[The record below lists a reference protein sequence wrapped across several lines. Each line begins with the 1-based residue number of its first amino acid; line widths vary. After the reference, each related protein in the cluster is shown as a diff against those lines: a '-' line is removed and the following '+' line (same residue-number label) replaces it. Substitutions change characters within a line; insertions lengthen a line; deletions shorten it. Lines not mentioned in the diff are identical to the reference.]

1 MGLNIFCTIQTQGKE
16 GTDKADVRGK
26 NNGFYFRD
34 TNSEPETRE
43 TKINICASDRI
54 QGLQHGHYSL
64 RSWSEV

>member
-1 MGLNIFCTIQTQGKE
+1 MGLNIFCTIQAQGKE

-26 NNGFYFRD
+26 INGFYFRD

-54 QGLQHGHYSL
+54 QGL
-64 RSWSEV
+64 